1 MSSNR
6 LFFIAATTLAAVLTF
21 NSAAQA
27 QQSKP
32 WVAPKDA
39 ESVAN
44 PVAANPA
51 MLKDVRKLYVSTC
64 APCHGEK
71 GKGDGPAA
79 VALNPK
85 PADHTSVAV
94 QRQTDGALFWMI
106 STGRN
111 SMPAYKAVLT
121 ETQRWQL
128 IDYIRTFA
136 KH

>member
-6 LFFIAATTLAAVLTF
+6 PLFFLATVLATLLTLGS
-21 NSAAQA
+21 NLHA

-39 ESVAN
+39 ESIAN
-44 PVAANPA
+44 PVAANPT
-51 MLKDVRKLYVSTC
+51 MLKEVKKLYVSTC

-85 PADHTSVAV
+85 PADHTSDAV